1 LNGACAYFRAP
12 ANGVK
17 SWGDRAEKQFD
28 GECPLSAKNAQ
39 KPPAA
44 PKEAAQPRAKRLRLT
59 IGAKLVGLIA
69 LLLIASVASLVRLS
83 TDMFIE
89 DNTALIQQMNSDSAG
104 SLATRMRDSFR
115 EVTDKMR
122 MLGTVMAQESVP
134 AEVRSQVTHE
144 FFAKDPDFLAVAIH
158 KSANTAAPER
168 HSVAVSPEIAA
179 QGDADGVKT
188 LAALGAEKDF
198 SIGAMARGAIQL
210 APFRMPDGST
220 AIAVGVPFIAEASE
234 PLAPGSPAAAAP
246 GASTRISHTHTAVI
260 RQSKFLKAVSESDTV
275 TSYMV
280 DSKGHL
286 LAHPDAAR
294 AAASEDVSQTGIVRI
309 MLEGKAGNG
318 QTRYAD
324 PQTGEWRLGS
334 FRLVGFGGLG
344 IISEV
349 PEAKAFEAA
358 QGVKRRSMYVAGIV
372 LCLSFLIGYLYSG
385 TITWPI
391 RQLVDAAHKIQRG
404 DFAIDLKPKG
414 RDEVATLSLAFNDM
428 AKGLEERDRVKETF
442 NKFHNKEIAEK
453 LLSGEV
459 KLGGE
464 RKEAT
469 IFFSDVRGFTAMSE
483 TMEPEQ
489 VVEMLN
495 EYMTRMV
502 SIIRAHN
509 GIVDKY
515 VGDAIMAIWGVPIGG
530 PDDQLNAVKACIA
543 MRAELANLNELR
555 ISRGQSALKIGMGLN
570 TGSVIAGNI
579 GSDEKM
585 EYTVI
590 GDSVNL
596 ASRMESMTKEYG
608 TDLLIPKVIQSRLAD
623 RFIFEQCKSAKVKGK
638 SQAIEIFKVKGYIDA
653 NGQEVI
659 VQTPY
664 SEYESEKSD
673 KVVHDDE
680 PKHAPA
686 VAMAPHPVPP
696 PAPPSSL
703 SAASTLPPTMNA
715 APTVERERTITMSMP
730 GRPAPKV
737 VSAKPRS
744 GGTSTSISRPIE
756 LAATPRPGVA
766 VPPAAPAPLALAPAP
781 APAPAPVSTAT
792 STPAP
797 TQAAQETI
805 EFEMPVLEV
814 VDNSKKAS

>member
-1 LNGACAYFRAP
+1 L
-12 ANGVK
+12 
-17 SWGDRAEKQFD
+17 
-28 GECPLSAKNAQ
+28 
-39 KPPAA
+39 
-44 PKEAAQPRAKRLRLT
+44 RAKLRLT
-59 IGAKLVGLIA
+59 IGTKLVGLIA
-69 LLLIASVASLVRLS
+69 ILLLSSVVSLVWLS
-83 TDMFIE
+83 TNMFIE

-122 MLGTVMAQESVP
+122 MLGTVMAQESLST
-134 AEVRSQVTHE
+134 EVRSQLTHE

-158 KSANTAAPER
+158 KGTDTASPTRLAA
-168 HSVAVSPEIAA
+168 AVSPELAA
-179 QGDADGVKT
+179 QGDIDGAKVLT
-188 LAALGAEKDF
+188 ALASEKEF
-198 SIGAMARGAIQL
+198 SLDAMSRGAIQL
-210 APFRMPDGST
+210 TLFHLPDGGS
-220 AIAVGVPFIAEASE
+220 AIAVGVPFIA
-234 PLAPGSPAAAAP
+234 AAETS
-246 GASTRISHTHTAVI
+246 GGGTTRFTHTLTAVL
-260 RQSKFLKAVSESDTV
+260 RQSKFLKAVAESDTV

-280 DSKGHL
+280 DPKGHL

-294 AAASEDVSQTGIVRI
+294 AAANEDVSQVGIVRI
-309 MLEGKAGNG
+309 MLEGKTGNG

-324 PQTGEWRLGS
+324 PQSGEWRLGS

-358 QGVKRRSMYVAGIV
+358 QGVKRRSMYIGAIV
-372 LCLSFLIGYLYSG
+372 LCISFLLGYLYSG

-391 RQLVDAAHKIQRG
+391 RRLVDAAYRIQQG
-404 DFAIDLKPKG
+404 DFAINLKPKG
-414 RDEVATLSLAFNDM
+414 RDEVAALSHAFNDM
-428 AKGLEERDRVKETF
+428 AQGLEERDRVKATF

-483 TMEPEQ
+483 SMEPEQ

-530 PDDQLNAVKACIA
+530 PDDQLNAVKACIE
-543 MRAELANLNELR
+543 MRSELARLNELR
-555 ISRGQSALKIGMGLN
+555 ISRGQGALKIGMGLN

-608 TDLLIPKVIQSRLAD
+608 TDFLIPRVIQARLAD
-623 RFIFEQCKSAKVKGK
+623 KFIFKQCKSAKVKGK
-638 SQAIEIFKVKGYIDA
+638 SQEIEVFKVMGYIDA
-653 NGQEVI
+653 NGQPVE

-673 KVVHDDE
+673 KVVHDE
-680 PKHAPA
+680 PAKEAPA
-686 VAMAPHPVPP
+686 VAATPPIQATPVFALP
-696 PAPPSSL
+696 PAL
-703 SAASTLPPTMNA
+703 D
-715 APTVERERTITMSMP
+715 E
-730 GRPAPKV
+730 PAV
-737 VSAKPRS
+737 FSE
-744 GGTSTSISRPIE
+744 GLTS
-756 LAATPRPGVA
+756 ATPLIDDGPVLEVSVPVLEVAEPALEVA
-766 VPPAAPAPLALAPAP
+766 VPAASEDRTVSMSIPALDL
-781 APAPAPVSTAT
+781 
-792 STPAP
+792 TPAP
-797 TQAAQETI
+797 TPAPVPTVPKIVAAKPRGGTNPFLSMPTQSAAVPPPFAPLPPPMTSSHPSLTKPGKSGVFSLRRAPDQAMQTAPPPPPLQVPQAAPEEAAAAPIDFQ
-805 EFEMPVLEV
+805 MPVLEESE
-814 VDNSKKAS
+814 NPKKAA